1 MKRVVPNNQFISWT
15 SRNGLCPLFILFIVC
30 SLLPLPA
37 SEGHGQPIPL
47 AAVSLQSSAPKTPK
61 EIEYDVKAAFIYNFM
76 KFIELPQKNEA
87 GQGKEEDSPKTMTIG
102 ILGVNL
108 FGSAFKP
115 ILDKEIQGRKI
126 RLVEI
131 PSYHQFYETSNRK
144 SEAWNNYKAR
154 YQKIMNDCNV
164 LFICDSETNHDKE
177 LLTLTAGHPILTI
190 SDVAEFA
197 KKDGMIGFIKDDNK
211 IRFEINLVAAEKEKI
226 KIRSQL
232 LTLAKAVY
240 EKKK

>member
-1 MKRVVPNNQFISWT
+1 MKRVVPNNLFISGM
-15 SRNGLCPLFILFIVC
+15 NKKALHVLFVLFIVC
-30 SLLPLPA
+30 PLIYFAISKVYGQPLPL
-37 SEGHGQPIPL
+37 
-47 AAVSLQSSAPKTPK
+47 AVTGLSSPYPKTAK
-61 EIEYDVKAAFIYNFM
+61 EIEYEVKAAFIYNFM
-76 KFIELPQKNEA
+76 KFIELPKENEA
-87 GQGKEEDSPKTMTIG
+87 SQEKEEDSPKTMTIG

-131 PSYHQFYETSNRK
+131 PSYHQFYETSDRK
-144 SEAWNNYKAR
+144 SEALNNYKAR
-154 YQKIMNDCNV
+154 FQKIMNDCNV

-190 SDVAEFA
+190 SDIAEFA
-197 KKDGMIGFIKDDNK
+197 KKDGMIGFVKDDNK

-232 LTLAKAVY
+232 LTLAKTVY